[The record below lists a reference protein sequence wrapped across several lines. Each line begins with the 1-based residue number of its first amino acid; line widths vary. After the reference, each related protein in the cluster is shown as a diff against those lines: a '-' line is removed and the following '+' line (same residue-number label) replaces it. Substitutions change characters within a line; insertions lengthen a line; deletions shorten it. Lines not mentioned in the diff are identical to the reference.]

1 MANIIQ
7 EKSMK
12 KKSFSQILKMGGI
25 TSLFHQYR
33 AQGQSSAYDALGRVT
48 AVACCC
54 VIRPACVKWDG
65 S

>member
-1 MANIIQ
+1 
-7 EKSMK
+7 MK